1 MVDSPEGSLGRV
13 LFAAE
18 LEFPKIL
25 VMEENIVAVTTQD
38 WVIDDNLKRQIKNR
52 TFCTCSLFLLT
63 KIFLILISFYYI
75 KFSF

>member
-25 VMEENIVAVTTQD
+25 VMEENIVAVTTHD

-75 KFSF
+75 NFSF

>member
-38 WVIDDNLKRQIKNR
+38 WVIDDNLKR
-52 TFCTCSLFLLT
+52 
-63 KIFLILISFYYI
+63 
-75 KFSF
+75 

>member
-13 LFAAE
+13 LFAGE

-75 KFSF
+75 NFSF

>member
-1 MVDSPEGSLGRV
+1 MVDGPEGSLGRV

-63 KIFLILISFYYI
+63 KIFLILIFFCYI
-75 KFSF
+75 NFSF

>member
-13 LFAAE
+13 LIAAE

-75 KFSF
+75 NFSF

>member
-1 MVDSPEGSLGRV
+1 MVDSPEGSLSRV

-75 KFSF
+75 NFSF

>member
-63 KIFLILISFYYI
+63 KIFLILIFFYYI
-75 KFSF
+75 NFSF

>member
-75 KFSF
+75 NFSF